1 LRCSLLFLVRFV
13 AASSIAVCAWE
24 AISNAYLRPVIPVV
38 NWLLTQQDL
47 PLHLEQRRD
56 LLLYVYEPVVGGLR
70 LQALDY
76 DSVYLNLIAV
86 RFAGL
91 SAPTSPYSGAMVN
104 DFHTET
110 ARSASLS
117 YFLPPWLWIAVV
129 GLLLPC
135 MSAAQNDSFTQNEA
149 GLTGITQVQF
159 GNEIQIYAF
168 EVIDAADPGITV
180 ELGKISGGVV
190 GVQLTISDLTTT
202 TGLVSADFTNLR
214 LYRSLDLFLDG
225 TDTFMA
231 SASPVNIG
239 AITEIDPT
247 LAGASRLVPEAG
259 SAFFVVS
266 ARISPAATGGHAFR
280 VGTTNL
286 NIGVEE
292 SGVGSDPN
300 IIGNQVLA
308 DNASHI
314 VLGGGPAKKAG
325 GGGAVTI
332 PFGGEKAM
340 LFLLVS
346 SGAYALRRR
355 SSPRYP
361 AHADSTPPPPDPTG

>member
-1 LRCSLLFLVRFV
+1 M
-13 AASSIAVCAWE
+13 A
-24 AISNAYLRPVIPVV
+24 
-38 NWLLTQQDL
+38 
-47 PLHLEQRRD
+47 
-56 LLLYVYEPVVGGLR
+56 
-70 LQALDY
+70 
-76 DSVYLNLIAV
+76 
-86 RFAGL
+86 
-91 SAPTSPYSGAMVN
+91 N
-104 DFHTET
+104 DFHTGT
-110 ARSASLS
+110 VRSASLS
-117 YFLPPWLWIAVV
+117 HFLLPWLWIAVI

-159 GNEIQIYAF
+159 GNEIQIYAV

-180 ELGKISGGVV
+180 ELGKTTAGVV
-190 GVQLTISDLTTT
+190 GVRLTISDLTTT
-202 TGLVSADFTNLR
+202 TGLVSADFKDLR

-231 SASPVNIG
+231 SVSPVNIG

-247 LAGASRLVPEAG
+247 AAGASRLVPEAG

-266 ARISPAATGGHAFR
+266 ARISTAATGGHAFR
-280 VGTTNL
+280 VGAANL

-300 IIGNQVLA
+300 LVGNQVLA
-308 DNASHI
+308 DNANHI
-314 VLGGGPAKKAG
+314 VLGGGPAKKA

-346 SGAYALRRR
+346 SGAFALRRR

-361 AHADSTPPPPDPTG
+361 RHAHSTPPTDPTGS